1 MVARRDGDIRL
12 RAGVVVIATAPAG
25 EWRHLTF
32 GMHEVQGRGAGHDQ
46 EPIARSAHVEHA
58 RDGHPSLPR
67 EDIGTDRHRSQGKAR
82 DHEQGQSR
90 AHSRGAYAPA
100 RTYFNGHVEK
110 LVELARG
117 LQARDDPRLHQNARP
132 CLPGR
137 SRHTPRNL
145 QARRPAPHG
154 GPRGGRPENV
164 YKLTPA
170 AYEHFP
176 HAHRELASELV
187 EFLSEAQLKRFFER
201 RAARL
206 EADYAPRLAGLD
218 FEGRVRELAKLATE
232 HGHMA
237 EVVELPTGG
246 LAIRHC
252 NCPIQDVAARTGL
265 PCVNEQQMYERLLGA
280 PVNRSTWMREKASD
294 CTYEVKESGGKVG

>member
-1 MVARRDGDIRL
+1 MDSRRETILAFVKTRGHASLGEVAAHLEISKQGALRHMEALEADGL
-12 RAGVVVIATAPAG
+12 ATVAPA
-25 EWRHLTF
+25 
-32 GMHEVQGRGAGHDQ
+32 D
-46 EPIARSAHVEHA
+46 EH
-58 RDGHPSLPR
+58 
-67 EDIGTDRHRSQGKAR
+67 
-82 DHEQGQSR
+82 
-90 AHSRGAYAPA
+90 
-100 RTYFNGHVEK
+100 
-110 LVELARG
+110 
-117 LQARDDPRLHQNARP
+117 
-132 CLPGR
+132 
-137 SRHTPRNL
+137 
-145 QARRPAPHG
+145 RR
-154 GPRGGRPENV
+154 GRPENV

-201 RAARL
+201 RTARL
-206 EADYAPRLAGLD
+206 EAEYAPRLAGLD

-237 EVVELPTGG
+237 EVVEMPTGG